1 MARGWESKNVDEQQ
15 GERAAGTAAA
25 AARSTAIRETADRVR
40 RRQELE
46 LMREQIL
53 NQRTSNAGR
62 RAALAAALAQVEGE
76 LEELLRGGGAGYKP
90 RPGIAE

>member
-1 MARGWESKNVDEQQ
+1 MARGWESKHVDEQQ
-15 GERAAGTAAA
+15 RERGGGTSSAV
-25 AARSTAIRETADRVR
+25 ARSPGGQDAQARAR

-62 RAALAAALAQVEGE
+62 RAALAAALAQVEGQLAE
-76 LEELLRGGGAGYKP
+76 LRSQDLRV
-90 RPGIAE
+90 

>member
-1 MARGWESKNVDEQQ
+1 MSRGWESKNVDEQQ
-15 GERAAGTAAA
+15 GERTGETATAAA
-25 AARSTAIRETADRVR
+25 AARSTAIRETADRGR

-62 RAALAAALAQVEGE
+62 RAALTAALAQVEGE
-76 LEELLRGGGAGYKP
+76 LAELLRGGAPVK
-90 RPGIAE
+90 